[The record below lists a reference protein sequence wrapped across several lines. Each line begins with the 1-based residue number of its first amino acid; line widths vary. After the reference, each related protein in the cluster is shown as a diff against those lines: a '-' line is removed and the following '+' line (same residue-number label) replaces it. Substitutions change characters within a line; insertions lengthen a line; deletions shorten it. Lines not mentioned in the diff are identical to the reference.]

1 MQSGKANPGS
11 APPLLQGVKILTLEQ
26 VHALPWGTAFLA
38 DLGAQV
44 IRIES
49 VQHMQDRRA
58 GPFAGGKAEGDAWWN
73 EGGNLAYFGTRNKQS
88 LCMDVTGP
96 VGREVFLKLVEKCDI
111 VTDNFRP
118 GTMSRLGFDH
128 DSLARV
134 NPRIITLSSTA
145 YGHTGPWRR
154 AGSRARTIDS
164 ACGMSYLTGY
174 EGGPSLRASNNYMD
188 HSTGNNVAY
197 ALLLALYRRNRS
209 GKGMRIDLSM
219 QETGVSCI
227 GPAVLEAQ
235 RGIGRPRLGC
245 THLWKSPHNVYPCA
259 GQDRWIVL
267 AISNDAQWAA
277 LKEAMGRPA
286 WAQESRFDTAPG
298 RWQHRHALD
307 EQLVR
312 WTATQDDKALTASLQ
327 ARGIPAGSVLTAAD
341 LVEDPHLQQRQF
353 LQTFERSAQS
363 STGPRT
369 FAGRPFRIPGMPMAI
384 RQVAGLGEHNEAVLR
399 EVAGLSASDI
409 QALAAAGVIA
419 DRPRAGEQ
427 AP

>member
-1 MQSGKANPGS
+1 MQANANAAS
-11 APPLLQGVKILTLEQ
+11 PLLQGVKVLTLEQ

-58 GPFAGGKAEGDAWWN
+58 GPFPGGKAGPEWWN
-73 EGGNLAYFGTRNKQS
+73 DGGNLAYFGLRNKHS
-88 LCMDVTGP
+88 LCLDVAHPAGK
-96 VGREVFLKLVEKCDI
+96 EVFLKLVAKCDV

-154 AGSRARTIDS
+154 AGSRARTVDA
-164 ACGMSYLTGY
+164 ACGMSFLTGY

-197 ALLLALYRRNRS
+197 ALLLALYRRNRT
-209 GKGMRIDLSM
+209 GQGMRIDLSM

-227 GPAVLEAQ
+227 GPAILEAQ
-235 RGIGRPRLGC
+235 RGIARPRLGC
-245 THLWKSPHNVYPCA
+245 AHLWKSPHNVYPCA
-259 GQDRWIVL
+259 GHDRWI
-267 AISNDAQWAA
+267 AIAVATDRHWIA
-277 LKEAMGRPA
+277 LKETMGRPA
-286 WAQESRFDTAPG
+286 WAEEARFDTVPG

-307 EQLVR
+307 GQLAH
-312 WTATQDDKALTASLQ
+312 WTATQDDKALTALLQ
-327 ARGIPAGSVLTAAD
+327 ARGIPAGSALTAAD
-341 LVEDPHLQQRQF
+341 LVEDAHLHTRQF
-353 LQTFERSAQS
+353 LQTFERTPHA
-363 STGPRT
+363 STGART
-369 FAGRPFRIPGMPMAI
+369 YAGRPFRIPGMPMAI
-384 RQVAGLGEHNEAVLR
+384 RQVAALGEHNAVVLR
-399 EVAGLSASDI
+399 EVAGLSAGEI
-409 QALAAAGVIA
+409 QALADAGVVA
-419 DRPRAGEQ
+419 DRPRADEQ
-427 AP
+427 TP